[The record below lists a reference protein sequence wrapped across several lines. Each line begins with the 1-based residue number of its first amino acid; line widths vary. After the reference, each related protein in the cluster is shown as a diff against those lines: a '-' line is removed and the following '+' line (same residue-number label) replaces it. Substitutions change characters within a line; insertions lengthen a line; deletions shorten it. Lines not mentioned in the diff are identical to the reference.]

1 MRSGPTA
8 LLLITPLLLL
18 GAATAH
24 PGAGAGDAPRATLT
38 FASPR
43 PLQGPDGDLDLGE
56 STLPC
61 AADVDGDGRVDLLVG
76 TGDGSLL
83 LLTLRDGAVESTTPM
98 AELGVVPGWG
108 RRPVGAALGDL
119 VGSDEPDLVV
129 ACGDDRLRVHEGRR
143 EAGGRRFAAEAV
155 EVALPASAQGRF
167 DLGDLDRDGNLDLVV
182 GSFGGPVTWLR
193 GRGKERGLGF
203 DEPVP
208 LDGVGEAYNS
218 CPRVFDLEGDGDLD
232 LLVGVNWGYLA
243 VHRCEGEPT
252 GFGPRQLLQD
262 AELGDSV
269 RLRERLEDN
278 SSPALV
284 DLDADGVLDLITGG
298 KNGTL
303 WWLPGLGSAGHLGVV
318 EQALAEA
325 DGALGEQLVAD
336 PALRGRVFGA
346 LRALQADLRL
356 GLLSGA
362 GERERLWR
370 QLEAL
375 GARYPES
382 LRRRRFDQERETFS
396 SPLFAQYALVMKGCA
411 EDTPR
416 GRARVAKALE
426 EPPAYARL
434 LVDHGVFFHDN
445 ARATPE
451 HLERMAALLEVIPR
465 GTWDVELIS
474 VADWIGPGARD
485 QRVEARSGIN
495 IFGMRLGVAENSF
508 PRDAVREGKTDVFL
522 ICLAHELAHNMLDT
536 VGRRTR
542 PDLFARKYAGLRR
555 AAGDAVVWQDE
566 VTRGYDR
573 EATRARFQAQG
584 YWDGQDATWN
594 EAWTRRFRGND
605 AFERAHLRGNVEFF
619 LNAPQEAFSTLSN
632 QWFAD
637 SRLMVRTAKDRFD
650 AGFPACADQLLV
662 IAEYLSQGGDRVPGY
677 TLEPG
682 GALATESL
690 SIQRD
695 SRGRLRRL
703 QAEGI
708 QATFGYGEG
717 DLVTAFDLQDRER
730 E

>member
-1 MRSGPTA
+1 MRPGPAT
-8 LLLITPLLLL
+8 LLLVTPLLS
-18 GAATAH
+18 
-24 PGAGAGDAPRATLT
+24 AGRAPALPSAIVGDAPRATLT

-43 PLQGPDGDLDLGE
+43 PLQGPDGDLDLGAA
-56 STLPC
+56 TLPC
-61 AADVDGDGRVDLLVG
+61 AADVDGDGATDLLVG

-83 LLTLRDGAVESTTPM
+83 VLTLGGGAVTNITPID
-98 AELGVVPGWG
+98 ELGILPAWG
-108 RRPVGAALGDL
+108 RQSVGAALGDL

-129 ACGDDRLRVHEGRR
+129 ACGDDRLRVYAGRR

-155 EVALPASAQGRF
+155 EVALPPSAQGRF
-167 DLGDLDRDGNLDLVV
+167 DLGDLDGDGALDLVV
-182 GSFGGPVTWLR
+182 GSFGGPVAWLR
-193 GRGKERGLGF
+193 GRGKAEGLGF
-203 DEPVP
+203 EEPVP
-208 LDGVGEAYNS
+208 LEGVGEAYNS
-218 CPRVFDLEGDGDLD
+218 CPRVFDLEGDGDVD

-243 VHRCEGEPT
+243 VHRCEGEAT
-252 GFGPRQLLQD
+252 SFGPRQLLQD

-269 RLRERLEDN
+269 HLRERLEDN

-284 DLDADGVLDLITGG
+284 DLDGDGVLDLVSGG

-325 DGALGEQLVAD
+325 NGALGEQLVAD

-396 SPLFAQYALVMKGCA
+396 APLFAQYALVVKGCA
-411 EDTPR
+411 EDTPK
-416 GRARVAKALE
+416 GRARVARALQ

-434 LVDHGVFFHDN
+434 LVDHGVLFHDN

-451 HLERMAALLEVIPR
+451 HLERMGALLEVIPR

-508 PRDAVREGKTDVFL
+508 PSDAVREGKTDVFL

-536 VGRRTR
+536 IGRRTR

-573 EATRARFQAQG
+573 EATRARFRAEG
-584 YWDGQDATWN
+584 HWDGQDATWN
-594 EAWTRRFRGND
+594 EAWTRRFRGKD

-637 SRLMVRTAKDRFD
+637 SRLMVRVAKDRFD

-662 IAEYLSQGGDRVPGY
+662 IAEYLSQGGKRVPGY
-677 TLEPG
+677 TLQPG
-682 GALATESL
+682 GALATEPL
-690 SIQRD
+690 GIRRD
-695 SRGRLRRL
+695 AQGRIRL
-703 QAEGI
+703 LEAEGLR
-708 QATFGYGEG
+708 ATFGYGEG

>member
-1 MRSGPTA
+1 MRPGPAT
-8 LLLITPLLLL
+8 LLLVTPLLS
-18 GAATAH
+18 
-24 PGAGAGDAPRATLT
+24 AGRAPALPSAIVGDAPRATLT

-43 PLQGPDGDLDLGE
+43 PLQGPDGDLDLGAA
-56 STLPC
+56 TLPC
-61 AADVDGDGRVDLLVG
+61 AADVDGDGATDLLVG

-83 LLTLRDGAVESTTPM
+83 VLTLGGGAVTNITPID
-98 AELGVVPGWG
+98 ELGILPAWG
-108 RRPVGAALGDL
+108 RQSVGAALGDL

-129 ACGDDRLRVHEGRR
+129 ACGDDRLRVHAGRR

-155 EVALPASAQGRF
+155 EVALPPSAQGRF
-167 DLGDLDRDGNLDLVV
+167 DLGDLDGDGALDLVV
-182 GSFGGPVTWLR
+182 GSFGGPVAWLR
-193 GRGKERGLGF
+193 GRGKAEGLGF
-203 DEPVP
+203 EEPVP
-208 LDGVGEAYNS
+208 LEGVGEAYNS
-218 CPRVFDLEGDGDLD
+218 CPRVFDLEGDGDVD

-243 VHRCEGEPT
+243 VHRCEGEAT
-252 GFGPRQLLQD
+252 SFGPRQLLQD

-269 RLRERLEDN
+269 HLRERLEDN

-284 DLDADGVLDLITGG
+284 DLDGDGVLDLVSGG

-325 DGALGEQLVAD
+325 NGALGEQLVAD

-370 QLEAL
+370 QLESL

-396 SPLFAQYALVMKGCA
+396 APLFAQYALVVKGCA
-411 EDTPR
+411 EDTPK
-416 GRARVAKALE
+416 GRARVARALQ

-434 LVDHGVFFHDN
+434 LVDHGVLFHDN
-445 ARATPE
+445 ARAAPE
-451 HLERMAALLEVIPR
+451 HLERMGALLEVIPR

-508 PRDAVREGKTDVFL
+508 PSDAVREGKTDVFL

-536 VGRRTR
+536 IGRRTR

-573 EATRARFQAQG
+573 EATRARFRAEG
-584 YWDGQDATWN
+584 HWDGQDATWN
-594 EAWTRRFRGND
+594 KAWTRRFRGKD

-637 SRLMVRTAKDRFD
+637 SRLMVRVAKDRFD

-662 IAEYLSQGGDRVPGY
+662 IAEYLSQGGKRVPGY
-677 TLEPG
+677 TLQPG
-682 GALATESL
+682 GALATEPL
-690 SIQRD
+690 GIRRD
-695 SRGRLRRL
+695 AQGRIRL
-703 QAEGI
+703 LEAEGLR
-708 QATFGYGEG
+708 ATFGYGEG